1 VFGLPGYGSE
11 RVISTI
17 MKLADVTILTDT
29 GLGCKDLNCVA
40 SPVEWPGG

>member
-1 VFGLPGYGSE
+1 VFGLLGYGSE

-17 MKLADVTILTDT
+17 MKLADVVILTGT
-29 GLGCKDLNCVA
+29 GLGCRYLNCVA